1 MLNLMAE
8 KIIEKNPQYLGMENV
23 VEKELL
29 HHDILYFL
37 SFEGYLDRLTFI
49 GGTALRMC
57 YGSNRLS
64 EDLDFA
70 GGLNF
75 DKKDFDGLA
84 AKLKDYLF
92 NIYNLEVDVRE
103 PQVDKGDTSTWKMTI
118 EKYPGKHDKK
128 SQKMHIDVCAYPALD
143 IEYHAAADH
152 YKSGSK
158 IAGLPIGV
166 ESLAE
171 ISADKI
177 IAFAYR
183 QRRIKPRDVW
193 DLVWLNQKQVDIPIG
208 LVKQKLGYRKKDE
221 TEFLSLIRKH
231 AGLITSGEETKQDF
245 YQEMRRFV
253 TPEIAKNTLDNK
265 HFWTYVSGVIER
277 YVDSVE
283 RQLGDDKSAEEGS
296 DFPFKM

>member
-1 MLNLMAE
+1 MLNLIAA
-8 KIIEKNPQYLGMENV
+8 KIIDNNPQYLGMENV

-37 SFEGYLDRLTFI
+37 AVEGYLDKLTFI

-75 DKKDFDGLA
+75 KKKDFEGLA
-84 AKLKDYLF
+84 GKLKAYLF
-92 NIYNLEVDVRE
+92 SIYNLEVDVRE

-118 EKYPGKHDKK
+118 EKYPGKDDKK

-143 IEYHAAADH
+143 IQFHAASDH

-193 DLVWLNQKQVDIPIG
+193 DLVWLNQKQIDIPIG
-208 LVKQKLGYRKKDE
+208 LVKKKLGYRNKE
-221 TEFLSLIRKH
+221 QSEFLSLIRKH
-231 AGLITSGEETKQDF
+231 AGLIASDEETKQDF
-245 YQEMRRFV
+245 YQEMTRFV

-265 HFWTYVSGVIER
+265 HFWVYVSSVIER
-277 YVDSVE
+277 YVTSVE
-283 RQLGDDKSAEEGS
+283 KQLGNDSSAEEVD
-296 DFPFKM
+296 DFTFKM